1 MIAFRTGATRH
12 RRSIRFVPGKGGQ
25 SLVELAIAT
34 PVLLLFL
41 LGTVDLG
48 RMYADYADLKHAAR
62 DGAGYGILKPSDT
75 AGMESRVLAAGVPAG
90 TTPTAG
96 CTGSCATVDGTGT
109 VVVTAQ
115 SAFAPITLG
124 FFAWMGIDGTVTLTA
139 TAKMRVLS

>member
-1 MIAFRTGATRH
+1 MVRRH
-12 RRSIRFVPGKGGQ
+12 RNTPVPGVPDCGTAHRTDRNRPGGRGQ

-75 AGMESRVLAAGVPAG
+75 AGMESR
-90 TTPTAG
+90 
-96 CTGSCATVDGTGT
+96 
-109 VVVTAQ
+109 
-115 SAFAPITLG
+115 
-124 FFAWMGIDGTVTLTA
+124 
-139 TAKMRVLS
+139 